1 LTLWRSSAS
10 AWRNRWSMRWLV
22 TPCNAASSFELR
34 AGWPIPQRIFTSRA
48 RSGSRLW
55 ILASSSAR

>member
-1 LTLWRSSAS
+1 
-10 AWRNRWSMRWLV
+10 MRWLV
-22 TPCNAASSFELR
+22 TPCSAASSFELR